1 MGSKNDAGIDEK
13 LIVLVANTSWYLWNF
28 RRRLAFAIQE
38 SGFDVVFVAPE
49 DEYSNRLAEIGRFV
63 PIAIDRK
70 GKNPFKELLSIV
82 EIAKALQR
90 ERPNVVLTWT
100 PKANIYCG
108 LISRLSGIEV
118 IPNVAGL
125 GSLFVSK
132 GSLTQLVGLLYKAAF
147 GRLSTVFFQNNDD
160 LGEFVAANWVSEV
173 SARVLPGSGVDLDRF
188 TATSLPQN
196 CQFVFLFGG
205 RLISEKGLPELVEA
219 CRRLRTD
226 GFSFVLRIY
235 GHFDPGNPSSISE
248 KQIAEWTAED
258 LVDYRGP
265 SDQMEIAI
273 QQSDCVVLPSYYR
286 EGIPRILLEAAAS
299 ARPVITTDST
309 GCREAVDH
317 EVTGFICKP
326 RDVKSLVA
334 AMKRMMTLS
343 VADREKM
350 SWSAR
355 QRAEAKFDE
364 EFVVSEYLDAI
375 HRHSIIAQ
383 NT

>member
-28 RRRLAFAIQE
+28 RRCLAIAIRE
-38 SGFDVVFVAPE
+38 CGFDVVFFAPE
-49 DEYSNRLAEIGRFV
+49 DEYSDRLCEIGRFV

-70 GKNPFKELLSIV
+70 GKNPFKELLSIA
-82 EIAKALQR
+82 EIAMALRR
-90 ERPNVVLTWT
+90 ERPHVILTWT

-108 LISRLSGIEV
+108 LISRVSGVDV

-125 GSLFVSK
+125 GSLFVNK
-132 GSLTQLVGLLYKAAF
+132 GLLSQLVGLLYKVAF
-147 GRLSTVFFQNNDD
+147 GRSSTVFFQNRDD
-160 LGEFVAANWVSEV
+160 LGEFITANWVSEG
-173 SARVLPGSGVDLDRF
+173 STKVLPGSGVDLDRF

-196 CQFVFLFGG
+196 SQFVFLFGG
-205 RLISEKGLPELVEA
+205 RLIADKGLPELVEA

-226 GFSFVLRIY
+226 GFAFVLLVY

-248 KQIAEWTAED
+248 KQIAEWTAEG

-265 SDQMEIAI
+265 SDQMELAI

-299 ARPVITTDST
+299 ARPVITTNST

-317 EVTGFICKP
+317 EVTGFMCEP
-326 RDVKSLVA
+326 RDVKSLAA

-343 VADREKM
+343 VADRERM
-350 SWSAR
+350 GWLAR
-355 QRAEAKFDE
+355 QRAEAKFSE

-375 HRHSIIAQ
+375 RRLSQ
-383 NT
+383 R